1 MDLVG
6 NLPYFR
12 FMKEVSEEKFQISA
26 SVKKD
31 TIKFIKEV
39 AAKHRWHFSETVD
52 FLLEEAKLHRQ
63 SAKLSNIEKSE

>member
-1 MDLVG
+1 MVG

-31 TIKFIKEV
+31 TIKFIKEL

-52 FLLEEAKLHRQ
+52 FLLEEAKCNRQ
-63 SAKLSNIEKSE
+63 SHRLTKSSNIENK

>member
-1 MDLVG
+1 MVG

-31 TIKFIKEV
+31 TIKFIKEL
-39 AAKHRWHFSETVD
+39 AAKHRWRFSETVD